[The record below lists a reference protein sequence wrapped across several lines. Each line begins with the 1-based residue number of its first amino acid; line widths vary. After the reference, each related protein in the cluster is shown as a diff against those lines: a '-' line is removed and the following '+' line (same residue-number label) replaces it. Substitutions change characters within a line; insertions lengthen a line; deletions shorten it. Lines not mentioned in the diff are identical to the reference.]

1 MEDQTHQGW
10 AEVAAVQE
18 PDLASTQYAC
28 QAEVGKRWKAEGFC
42 QERKVN
48 DTIVVLGVTTS
59 SRHQELVRILEWLE
73 ILCISRTEVRQT
85 CVQWMNTIL
94 SLQKG
99 SCRETKTPAYE
110 KGLSLRKRNAA

>member
-1 MEDQTHQGW
+1 MNRKFVCL
-10 AEVAAVQE
+10 VASSVVMS
-18 PDLASTQYAC
+18 LTLSAC
-28 QAEVGKRWKAEGFC
+28 MTTDPYTG
-42 QERKVN
+42 ERKVN

-59 SRHQELVRILEWLE
+59 SRHQEVVRILEWLE